1 MTEKP
6 PPLILASRSPRRK
19 ILLRSVGF
27 RVRVVPGRV
36 EERVRLSESPQ
47 TNVRRIALEKA
58 LDVASRRHR
67 GIVVAADTIVVIRGR
82 ILEKP
87 KSRSDAMRMLK
98 LLSGKRHVVFTG
110 FAIVDAATGRS
121 FVGMERTAVTFR
133 KLERAEIDAYVA
145 SGSPFDK
152 AGAYG
157 IQDDYGSVFVTRVD
171 GCFYTV
177 VGFPLARFW
186 VELRKFLK
194 RKKNEGT

>member
-110 FAIVDAATGRS
+110 FAIVDVATGRS

>member
-58 LDVASRRHR
+58 LDVATRRHR

-110 FAIVDAATGRS
+110 FAIVDVATGRS

>member
-58 LDVASRRHR
+58 LDVASRRHH

-110 FAIVDAATGRS
+110 FAIVDATTGRS

>member
-110 FAIVDAATGRS
+110 FAIVDATTGRS